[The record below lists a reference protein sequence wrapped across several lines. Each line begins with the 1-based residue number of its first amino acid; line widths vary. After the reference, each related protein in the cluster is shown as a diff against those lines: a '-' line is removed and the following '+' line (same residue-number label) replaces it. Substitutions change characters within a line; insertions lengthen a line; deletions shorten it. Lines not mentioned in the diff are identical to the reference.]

1 MASNVPGGQRG
12 GILPFAFAVFAGFL
26 QKVAIYTS
34 KNEKNPGK
42 VAYNSHKPGKKEDFS
57 LLRRIKNNGDLSH
70 LKKRGEAFMATV
82 LDIGV
87 DLGTASVVIYGKGKD
102 VVLSEPAVIAFDR
115 DTRNVLAVG
124 EEARRMMGR
133 TPSNIAAV
141 RPLKNGMI
149 SDIDM
154 VCTMLRYFVNRV
166 VGKRL
171 IGGPR
176 ILISVPTGVNEL
188 ERHRITTSLF
198 ETGARRTQLM
208 DRPIAAAIGAGL
220 PIGEAYGEMIV
231 DIGGGTTDIAVISQ
245 GQIIANNRDSANQIG
260 GDSFDD
266 AIIRYIRRKHN
277 LLIGELTAEDLKISI
292 GSALPRSE
300 QFYMEITGRN
310 LISGLPKVMRITSD
324 EITEALDDPLHDLLE
339 AIQAVLEK
347 TPAELLADIFETGI
361 TLTGGGALLSGLNE
375 AISISLKVD
384 CHTAEYPQ
392 ECVARGCGLTLEN
405 WNEYGK
411 FLSDRRKRR

>member
-1 MASNVPGGQRG
+1 
-12 GILPFAFAVFAGFL
+12 
-26 QKVAIYTS
+26 
-34 KNEKNPGK
+34 
-42 VAYNSHKPGKKEDFS
+42 
-57 LLRRIKNNGDLSH
+57 
-70 LKKRGEAFMATV
+70 MATV

-102 VVLSEPAVIAFDR
+102 VVLNEPAVIAFDR

-133 TPSNIAAV
+133 TPSNISAI
-141 RPLKNGMI
+141 RPLQNGMI
-149 SDIDM
+149 SDLDM
-154 VCTMLRYFVNRV
+154 ACTMLRYFVGKV

-176 ILISVPTGVNEL
+176 ILISVPTRVNTM

-198 ETGARRTQLM
+198 ETGARRTLMM

-220 PIGEAYGEMIV
+220 PIGEAYGDMIV

-245 GQIIANNRDSANQIG
+245 GQIIASNRESVNQTG

-300 QFYMEITGRN
+300 QYYMEITGRN
-310 LISGLPKVMRITSD
+310 LISGLPKIMRITSD
-324 EITEALDDPLHDLLE
+324 EITEALEDPLHSLME

-347 TPAELLADIFETGI
+347 TPAELLADIFESGI
-361 TLTGGGALLSGLNE
+361 TVTGGGALLSGLTE
-375 AISISLKVD
+375 AISLGLKVD
-384 CHTAEYPQ
+384 CRLAEFPQ
-392 ECVARGCGLTLEN
+392 ECVARGCGMTLEN
-405 WNEYGK
+405 WSEYGK
-411 FLSDRRKRR
+411 YLSDRRKRR

>member
-1 MASNVPGGQRG
+1 MMV
-12 GILPFAFAVFAGFL
+12 
-26 QKVAIYTS
+26 
-34 KNEKNPGK
+34 
-42 VAYNSHKPGKKEDFS
+42 
-57 LLRRIKNNGDLSH
+57 
-70 LKKRGEAFMATV
+70 
-82 LDIGV
+82 
-87 DLGTASVVIYGKGKD
+87 GTASVVIYGKGKD
-102 VVLSEPAVIAFDR
+102 VVLNEPAVIAFDR

-133 TPSNIAAV
+133 TPSNISAI
-141 RPLKNGMI
+141 RPLQNGMI
-149 SDIDM
+149 SDLEM
-154 VCTMLRYFVNRV
+154 ACTMLRYFVGKV

-176 ILISVPTGVNEL
+176 ILISVPSGVNEM
-188 ERHRITTSLF
+188 EKHRITTSLF
-198 ETGARRTQLM
+198 ETGARRTQLI

-231 DIGGGTTDIAVISQ
+231 DIGGGMTDIAVISQ
-245 GQIIANNRDSANQIG
+245 GQIIATNKESADKIG
-260 GDSFDD
+260 GDAFDD

-277 LLIGELTAEDLKISI
+277 LLIGEPTAEDLKISI
-292 GSALPRSE
+292 GSALPRNE

-361 TLTGGGALLSGLNE
+361 TLSGGGALLSGLSE
-375 AISISLKVD
+375 AVALSLKVD
-384 CHTAEYPQ
+384 CHVAEYPQ

-405 WNEYGK
+405 WSEYGRY
-411 FLSDRRKRR
+411 LNDRKKRR

>member
-1 MASNVPGGQRG
+1 
-12 GILPFAFAVFAGFL
+12 
-26 QKVAIYTS
+26 
-34 KNEKNPGK
+34 
-42 VAYNSHKPGKKEDFS
+42 
-57 LLRRIKNNGDLSH
+57 
-70 LKKRGEAFMATV
+70 MATV

-102 VVLSEPAVIAFDR
+102 VVLNEPAVITFDR
-115 DTRNVLAVG
+115 DSRNVLAVG

-133 TPSNIAAV
+133 TPSNIAAI
-141 RPLKNGMI
+141 RPLHKGMVA
-149 SDIDM
+149 DM
-154 VCTMLRYFVNRV
+154 DMACTMLRFFVNKV

-176 ILISVPTGVNEL
+176 ILISVPTGVNEM

-208 DRPIAAAIGAGL
+208 DRPVAAAIGAGL
-220 PIGEAYGEMIV
+220 PIGDAYGEMIV
-231 DIGGGTTDIAVISQ
+231 DVGGGTTDIAVVSQ
-245 GQIIANNRDSANQIG
+245 GQIIASNRESANHTG
-260 GDSFDD
+260 GDAFDD

-277 LLIGELTAEDLKISI
+277 LLIGDLTAEDLKISI
-292 GSALPRSE
+292 GSALPRNE

-339 AIQAVLEK
+339 DIQAVLEK
-347 TPAELLADIFETGI
+347 TPAELLADIFESGI
-361 TLTGGGALLSGLNE
+361 TLSGGGAQLPGLCE
-375 AISISLKVD
+375 AISMALKVE
-384 CHTAEYPQ
+384 CRLAEYPQ

-405 WNEYGK
+405 WSEYGK